1 MLLSRAVVFEAPHRL
16 SVRSLPSPAPRA
28 GEVRVQ
34 IERSG
39 ISTGTERL
47 LFSGEMPPFP
57 GLGYPLVPGYE
68 SVGVVVAVGDDV
80 LSLAIGDRVFVPGGG
95 QFEGARSLFGG
106 TASALT
112 VQASRAHKIPGTVGD
127 EGVLLAL
134 LATAHHAVVSDG
146 VPRGDLIIGHGV
158 LGRLA
163 ARLLASLGRDVVVW
177 EHDERRLGG
186 ARGYRVMKP
195 SDDPRRDYGCII
207 DISGDSGIMD
217 VAIARL
223 AKGGELVLAGFYKAP
238 LSFSF
243 PPAFMRE
250 IRMRVAAEWTETDL
264 HAAITLL
271 ERGAIELSDLVTHR
285 FSDVEA
291 ARAYDTAFG
300 DVTCLKA
307 VIAWDHA
314 AGATS

>member
-1 MLLSRAVVFEAPHRL
+1 MLPSRAVVFEAPHRL
-16 SVRSLPSPAPRA
+16 SVRSLPSPEPRA

-34 IERSG
+34 IDRSG

-47 LFSGEMPPFP
+47 LWTGEMPPFP

-68 SVGVVVAVGDDV
+68 SVGTVIALGDDV
-80 LSLAIGDRVFVPGGG
+80 VDLAIGDRVFVPGGG
-95 QFEGARSLFGG
+95 QFEGARALFGG

-112 VQASRAHKIPGTVGD
+112 VRAARAHKIPSTAGD
-127 EGVLLAL
+127 EAVLLAL

-177 EHDERRLGG
+177 EHDERRLEG
-186 ARGYRVMKP
+186 ARGYTVKKP
-195 SDDPRRDYGCII
+195 SDDPRRDYRCII
-207 DISGDSGIMD
+207 DVSGDSGIMD

-223 AKGGELVLAGFYKAP
+223 AKGGELVLAGFYKDS

-250 IRMRVAAEWTETDL
+250 VRVRVAAEWHETDL
-264 HAAITLL
+264 SAAITLV
-271 ERGAIELSDLVTHR
+271 ERGAIDLGDLVTHH

-291 ARAYDTAFG
+291 ASAYDTAFG
-300 DVTCLKA
+300 DPTCLKA